1 MATFRHVSAQFEAA
15 HRYFTGMAF
24 AHARVV
30 KVRSHH
36 EEIAVTSTVMPALSM
51 LVPFA
56 VALWMRIKSTQVRG
70 SPRGKGDL

>member
-1 MATFRHVSAQFEAA
+1 
-15 HRYFTGMAF
+15 
-24 AHARVV
+24 V

-36 EEIAVTSTVMPALSM
+36 EEIAAASTMVPALSM

-70 SPRGKGDL
+70 KPPRKGDL